1 MFKKL
6 LITGGIGL
14 ATYVINEVRKEYD
27 KNVSD
32 YNNLLDRYNELCDY
46 KYHDSP
52 NSGKHYLKE
61 TQVMPD
67 GSVQTITKDVATGFS
82 IVSNKRA

>member
-1 MFKKL
+1 MLKKL
-6 LITGGIGL
+6 LITSGIGL
-14 ATYVINEVRKEYD
+14 TAYVINEVRKEYD

-52 NSGKHYLKE
+52 NSGKRYLKE
-61 TQVMPD
+61 TFIYTEMMLTFLWDNPLVISKILM
-67 GSVQTITKDVATGFS
+67 
-82 IVSNKRA
+82 N